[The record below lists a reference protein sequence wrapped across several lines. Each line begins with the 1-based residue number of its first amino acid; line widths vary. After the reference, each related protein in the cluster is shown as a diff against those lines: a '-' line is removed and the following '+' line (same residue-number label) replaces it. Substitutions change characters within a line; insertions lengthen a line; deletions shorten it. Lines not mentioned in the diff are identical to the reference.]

1 MDCNNGRLANEPET
15 ETWVKY
21 IDEDL
26 KTRLIKSLLSTIT
39 YDEITVEQ
47 KKLVTEYETEIW
59 KAKIDELTI
68 IDRQTVT
75 EEQIHDWWLDYKFTD
90 GTEDNL
96 VEYIKRQM
104 KRKFQS
110 EKQVFPVFLRSK
122 NFLLPG
128 LLSTPFFYFY
138 FTYVY

>member
-122 NFLLPG
+122 NFLLPV

-138 FTYVY
+138 FTYMY

>member
-1 MDCNNGRLANEPET
+1 MIYKDCGIGYKDAGRESYLYLQEVNDNDVALLQHLGYRPLDCNNGRLANEPET

-39 YDEITVEQ
+39 YDEMTVEQ

-96 VEYIKRQM
+96 VEYIKSR
-104 KRKFQS
+104 
-110 EKQVFPVFLRSK
+110 
-122 NFLLPG
+122 
-128 LLSTPFFYFY
+128 
-138 FTYVY
+138 